1 MSLLE
6 YTRYTWTATRKATRN
21 HRSRTR
27 RGGESRYTT
36 ITPGVWGHLVAEKD
50 PRTCDSDN
58 TPEYVFYPGVKFP
71 ELDIYYNIVKY
82 VFYPG
87 KYDIDPRVEYSR
99 NY

>member
-1 MSLLE
+1 M
-6 YTRYTWTATRKATRN
+6 A
-21 HRSRTR
+21 R
-27 RGGESRYTT
+27 RGGESRYT
-36 ITPGVWGHLVAEKD
+36 IISPGVRGHLVAKKD

-58 TPEYVFYPGVKFP
+58 TSKYVFYPGVKFP
-71 ELDIYYNIVKY
+71 ELDSYYNIVKY